1 MTWVDFVSRD
11 VWSFQSDKLGEDDLI
26 YVYLHIYIY
35 VCMYVWVAQLLKK
48 MAGNWNGASQP
59 QQR

>member
-1 MTWVDFVSRD
+1 MDFLKNKTRQMTWVDFVSRD

-35 VCMYVWVAQLLKK
+35 ICMYVR
-48 MAGNWNGASQP
+48 MGGSTT
-59 QQR
+59 